1 MKNDD
6 FDNITVNIPKFL
18 IKEIE
23 KNIEKEGAKP
33 NLSKITVKVNEAIIN
48 SLCFDRDSL
57 NDTLKKYFENIKN
70 CFYNVSYLLAKN
82 LSIELLKKSGKEI
95 DKDEIDEKARLIALN
110 CCSRMLSVGEEERI
124 IKRESLMEK
133 YNKLRNSTL
142 D

>member
-6 FDNITVNIPKFL
+6 FDTITVNIPKFL

-23 KNIEKEGAKP
+23 KDIEKEGAKP
-33 NLSKITVKVNEAIIN
+33 NLSKITVKVNEAIIT

-110 CCSRMLSVGEEERI
+110 CCSRMLSVGEDERI
-124 IKRESLMEK
+124 IKRENLVEK
-133 YNKLRNSTL
+133 YNKLRNGL
-142 D
+142 GE